1 MRIAFAS
8 VSDQLGGSE
17 VSLLEIIR
25 VLRHAHPSWDL
36 HLIAPGAGPLAG
48 RAEALGATVAILPM
62 PLSLARLGEH
72 GSGGRGRAGFAI
84 RLMQAASDVPAYQ
97 QALRRTLD
105 AFDAD
110 VLHTNGFKAHITGA
124 RARAGAA
131 LVWHIHEYVSSRP
144 VSRALLR
151 RYAGRCAAIIA
162 NSHSVADDVRA
173 VVGTAAPI
181 RVIYNAVNLAAFEPS
196 GQAADLDALAA
207 LPPVAPGTLRV
218 GLVGTF
224 AKWKGH
230 ETFLRAIALLPRGIP
245 VRAYIIGA
253 PLYET
258 QGSQH
263 SLEALQALAQSL
275 QIEDRVAFT
284 GFVDGVAPVFRALDI
299 AVHAS
304 TEPEPFGL
312 AIAEAMACGRA
323 VTTSATG
330 GAAELVQPGVDAL
343 THRPGDAADLARTI
357 EVLAVDTPRRRRL
370 EEAARA
376 SALRQFDAAGL
387 AGTLSD
393 TYASVASLR
402 TGSVR

>member
-48 RAEALGATVAILPM
+48 RAEALGASVAILPM
-62 PLSLARLGEH
+62 PVSLARLGEH
-72 GSGGRGRAGFAI
+72 GSGGRGRAGFAL
-84 RLMQAASDVPAYQ
+84 RLLQAASDVPAYQ
-97 QALRRTLD
+97 QDLRRALD

-110 VLHTNGFKAHITGA
+110 VLHTNGFKAHVTGA

-144 VSRALLR
+144 ISRGLLR
-151 RYAGRCAAIIA
+151 RYAGRCAGIIA

-181 RVIYNAVNLAAFEPS
+181 RVIYNAVNLATFEPS
-196 GQAADLDALAA
+196 GAVADLDALAA
-207 LPPVAPGTLRV
+207 MPPVAAGTLRV
-218 GLVGTF
+218 GLIGTF

-230 ETFLRAIALLPRGIP
+230 ETFLRAIALLPRAIQ
-245 VRAYIIGA
+245 VRGYIIGA

-258 QGSQH
+258 QGSQY
-263 SLEALQALAQSL
+263 SLAALKALAQSL
-275 QIEDRVAFT
+275 DIGDRVGFT
-284 GFVDGVAPVFRALDI
+284 GFVDGVAPAFRALDI

-330 GAAELVQPGVDAL
+330 GAAELVRPGVDAL

-357 EVLAVDTPRRRRL
+357 ETLTVDSSLRRRIGD
-370 EEAARA
+370 AART
-376 SALRQFDAAGL
+376 SAVRQFDAAGL
-387 AGTLSD
+387 AGTLTD
-393 TYASVASLR
+393 AYTSVAALR
-402 TGSVR
+402 AGSVR

>member
-131 LVWHIHEYVSSRP
+131 LVWHIHEYISSRP

-173 VVGTAAPI
+173 VVGTAPI

-196 GQAADLDALAA
+196 GPAADLDALAA

-230 ETFLRAIALLPRGIP
+230 ETFLRAIALLPRAIP

-263 SLEALQALAQSL
+263 SLAALQALAQSL
-275 QIEDRVAFT
+275 QIGDRVAFT

-343 THRPGDAADLARTI
+343 THRPGGAADLARTI
-357 EVLAVDTPRRRRL
+357 EALAVDAPLRGRL
-370 EEAARA
+370 GAAARA
-376 SALRQFDAAGL
+376 SAVRQFDAAGL
-387 AGTLSD
+387 AEALSD
-393 TYASVASLR
+393 TYASVAGLR
-402 TGSVR
+402 AGSVR

>member
-131 LVWHIHEYVSSRP
+131 LVWHIHEYISSRP

-151 RYAGRCAAIIA
+151 RYAGRCDAIIA

-173 VVGTAAPI
+173 VVGTAPI

-196 GQAADLDALAA
+196 GPAADLDALAA

-230 ETFLRAIALLPRGIP
+230 ETFLRAIALLPRAIP

-263 SLEALQALAQSL
+263 SLAALQALAQSL
-275 QIEDRVAFT
+275 QIGDRVAFT

-343 THRPGDAADLARTI
+343 THRPGGAADLARTI
-357 EVLAVDTPRRRRL
+357 EALAVDAPLRGRL
-370 EEAARA
+370 GAAARA
-376 SALRQFDAAGL
+376 SAVRQFDAAGL
-387 AGTLSD
+387 AEALSD
-393 TYASVASLR
+393 TYASVAGLR
-402 TGSVR
+402 AGSVR